1 MAPQLE
7 KRGFAIR
14 WLPWMVGLLLA
25 PATLLAQ
32 PPVGYYDTVD
42 ASNPAAL
49 RLTLNAVIDDHT
61 LFPYTSSTT
70 DTWDI
75 LNLADEDPN
84 NPNNIIDLYRNASY
98 GKISGGFGPY
108 NREHSWPKSYGFPVN
123 DNQNYPYTDC
133 HQLFAA
139 DAAYNSARSNK
150 PFRNCDATCAEWTT
164 DFNDGRG
171 GGSGFYPGNSNWT
184 TGSFTQGT
192 WETWDGRKGDVARA
206 LFYMDVRY
214 EGGNHGITGFPEPD
228 LRLTDDLALID
239 SSRTGANEAVAYMGM
254 LSVLLQWHQMD
265 PPDDRERIRNG
276 VVFAFQGN
284 RNPFIDHPEWVDCL
298 FGTTCGPPDL
308 TPPGAP
314 LGLFSTP
321 SAGAIT
327 LDWQANTEPDLVG
340 YRVLRATTAG
350 GPYGLI
356 TGSLV
361 VGTQFTDT
369 AVVEGTTYFYV
380 VRAVD
385 GSGNESLDS
394 NETFA
399 APLPGGGG
407 GGGGT
412 GSVILSEVLYDV
424 PGTDNGLEWV
434 ELFNSGDTAVDLSGF
449 SLGAGGTAYT
459 TTVAQLSGIIAPGA
473 TFVVGGPTASAT
485 NANPVFDLV
494 LNFAPD
500 LQNSGTAADGV
511 ALFNV
516 PAAQLTAATVPI
528 DAVLYGPVN
537 SNGLIDETGVAN
549 PPEVADVSGGA
560 SIERLDL
567 AGSWAA
573 QPAPTPNTTPLG
585 SAPPPPPPPPPGNT
599 APNVTIVAPANGTV
613 IDQGQSLALAA
624 TASDAQD
631 GDLTGQLSWFSDLD
645 GALGTGGA
653 VNALL
658 SAGSHVITA
667 SVTDSGGLSAL
678 ATVAV
683 TVQVVTPPP
692 PPPTADQV
700 TITKAEWAPSKNKLK
715 IKGTVSDSGAT
726 LTATFGGQSFPVTNV
741 GGTFKSSFRNVTAN
755 PGTVTVTSSGGGSDT
770 RVVILD

>member
-1 MAPQLE
+1 MAPKLE
-7 KRGFAIR
+7 KRSSATP
-14 WLPWMVGLLLA
+14 WLLWVVGLLA
-25 PATLLAQ
+25 VPAMLIAQ
-32 PPVGYYDTVD
+32 PPAGYYTTVD
-42 ASNPAAL
+42 ASNSAAL
-49 RLTLNAVIDDHT
+49 RLTLHDVIDDHT
-61 LFPYTSSTT
+61 LFPYTSSAT

-98 GKISGGFGPY
+98 GKIPGGFGPY

-139 DAAYNSARSNK
+139 DGGYNAQRSNK
-150 PFRNCDATCAEWTT
+150 PFRNCNAACAEWTT

-171 GGSGFYPGNSNWT
+171 GGSGVYPGNSNWT

-228 LRLTDDLALID
+228 LRLTDDEALID
-239 SSRTGANEAVAYMGM
+239 SSRTGSNEPVGYMGM
-254 LSVLLQWHQMD
+254 LSVLIQWHHLD

-298 FGTTCGPPDL
+298 FGTTCGPADL
-308 TPPGAP
+308 IAPAAP
-314 LGLFSTP
+314 LGLISTP
-321 SAGAIT
+321 GAGTVT

-340 YRVLRATTAG
+340 YRVFRSTTTG
-350 GPYGLI
+350 GPYSSI
-356 TGSLV
+356 TPSLV
-361 VGTQFTDT
+361 AGTQLTDA

-385 GSGNESLDS
+385 ASGNESLDS

-399 APLPGGGG
+399 AALPGAGGGG
-407 GGGGT
+407 GGG
-412 GSVILSEVLYDV
+412 SLVLSEVLYDV
-424 PGTDNGLEWV
+424 SGADNGFEWV
-434 ELFNSGDTAVDLSGF
+434 ELFNSGEAAVDLSGF
-449 SLGAGGTAYT
+449 SLGAGGTSYT

-473 TFVVGGPTASAT
+473 TFVVGGPTASTA

-494 LNFAPD
+494 LNFSPD

-511 ALFNV
+511 ALFDV
-516 PAAQLTAATVPI
+516 AAAQVTAVTVPI

-537 SNGLIDETGVAN
+537 SNGLIDETGAAN
-549 PPEVADVSGGA
+549 PPEVGDVGA
-560 SIERLDL
+560 GMSIERIDL
-567 AGSWAA
+567 AGTWVA
-573 QPAPTPNTTPLG
+573 QAAPTPNATPL
-585 SAPPPPPPPPPGNT
+585 APGPGPGPGNA
-599 APNVTIVAPANGTV
+599 APTVTLIAPADGTV
-613 IDQGQSLALAA
+613 IDEGQSLTLSA
-624 TASDAQD
+624 TATDAED
-631 GDLTGQLSWFSDLD
+631 GNLAGQVSWSSDLD
-645 GALGTGGA
+645 GALGTGGS
-653 VNALL
+653 VTVAL
-658 SAGSHVITA
+658 SVGSHTITA
-667 SVTDSGGLSAL
+667 SVTDSGGLSAS
-678 ATVAV
+678 ATVGI
-683 TVQVVTPPP
+683 TVQAVSPPP

-700 TITKAEWAPSKNKLK
+700 VITKAEWDSGKRKLK
-715 IKGTVSDSGAT
+715 LRGTVSDPAAT
-726 LTATFGGQSFPVTNV
+726 LTATFGGQSFPVSNA
-741 GGTFKSSFRNVTAN
+741 GGTFKTSFGNVSAN

-770 RVVILD
+770 AVVTLD